1 MATTARKEGDTK
13 PIRAKLRM
21 SSGKAI
27 PLTQAT
33 VKMLAVPQI
42 EGVGAPLTKEC
53 VILDA
58 ATGKIEVPLEADEL
72 PTGANGETTYDVE
85 FEITFSDGTI
95 ETVPNVGWERLVI
108 YPDNN

>member
-42 EGVGAPLTKEC
+42 TGVGQALTKDCE
-53 VILDA
+53 VIDA
-58 ATGKIEVPLEADEL
+58 ATGKIEVPLAASEL
-72 PTGANGETTYDVE
+72 PTGAGGETTYNLE

-95 ETVPNVGWERLVI
+95 ETVPNSGFEYLVI